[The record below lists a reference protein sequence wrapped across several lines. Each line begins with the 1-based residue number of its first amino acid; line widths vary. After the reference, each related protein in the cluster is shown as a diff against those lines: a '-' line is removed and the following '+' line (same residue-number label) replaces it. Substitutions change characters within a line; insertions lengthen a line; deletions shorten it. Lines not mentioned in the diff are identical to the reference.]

1 MPTNLETLQQ
11 RNDARASGSAPPKLS
26 GPQKG
31 GAIGAALA
39 VILAGVYAA
48 EGGYVNDPH
57 DRGGATN
64 YGITERVARENGYLG
79 DMRQFPKH
87 CYGAMTTCA
96 DDIYTRQY
104 IVEPGFYPMLAIEPA
119 VAQELV
125 DTGVN
130 MGPRVPATWF
140 QASLN
145 VLCGAKLEPDGKVG
159 PATLAAY
166 QDCQRIQGA
175 RPLCVSMLGALDGA
189 QERRYRAIVARN
201 PSQQKF
207 LRGWLRA
214 RIGNVDRSK
223 CGTGVL

>member
-1 MPTNLETLQQ
+1 MLENLQK
-11 RNDARASGSAPPKLS
+11 RNDARAEGATPPKLT

-39 VILAGVYAA
+39 VILAGVYAV
-48 EGGYVNDPH
+48 EGGYVNDPA
-57 DRGGATN
+57 DNGGATN
-64 YGITERVARENGYLG
+64 YGITEKVARQNGYLG

-87 CYGAMTTCA
+87 CYDVMTTCA

-104 IVEPGFYPMLAIEPA
+104 VVNPGYYPMLAIEPA

-130 MGPRVPATWF
+130 MGPRWPSTWF
-140 QASLN
+140 QASIN
-145 VLCGAKLEPDGKVG
+145 VLCSETLETDGKVG
-159 PATLAAY
+159 PATLKAY
-166 QDCQRIQGA
+166 QNCQQRLGD
-175 RPLCVSMLGALDGA
+175 RKLCVMMLNSLDGA

-201 PSQQKF
+201 PSQKKF
-207 LRGWLRA
+207 LRGWLRY

-223 CGTGVL
+223 CGTGRL